1 MQSMRHCADTVSLR
15 RHQQANLLENLDSK
29 KAELA
34 CLLASL
40 WSFALEDIPGLL
52 LSVFKMKASDA
63 SLFSLTGLQYSFSVL
78 MCGYALCNS
87 KSFIQT
93 SKKVAKKQKE
103 LGDILE
109 SASTSLDAFKGVH
122 PRELLRVVELRHM
135 LPSSLNVDE
144 SPRDVLGDLM
154 LLRRVRARFPPKEE
168 EQTGV
173 DDSGAAAA
181 EALVAVAAA
190 VTAASAKRTETGVDA
205 IREQIL
211 RKDLASVVIF

>member
-1 MQSMRHCADTVSLR
+1 
-15 RHQQANLLENLDSK
+15 
-29 KAELA
+29 
-34 CLLASL
+34 
-40 WSFALEDIPGLL
+40 
-52 LSVFKMKASDA
+52 
-63 SLFSLTGLQYSFSVL
+63 
-78 MCGYALCNS
+78 
-87 KSFIQT
+87 
-93 SKKVAKKQKE
+93 
-103 LGDILE
+103 
-109 SASTSLDAFKGVH
+109 
-122 PRELLRVVELRHM
+122 
-135 LPSSLNVDE
+135 
-144 SPRDVLGDLM
+144 M